1 MNLKNEMSFRVLED
15 RGQHFL
21 LTIDGVK
28 TWLGELNGRLKKGEV
43 EGKPTTGDMVR
54 GILQPGDWISI
65 EEVLPRK
72 NLLVRQAAGSQDLQ
86 KLGANIDYL
95 LVAMAMNQD
104 FNLNRLDRYVSMS
117 LACQIQPVVVLTKAD
132 LAEDPYHLLDQT
144 GARFPDLEIH
154 AISVKEG
161 WNLDSLQKYL
171 QAGLTVALVGSSGVG
186 KSTLTNCLLGA
197 EVLDTGEI
205 REDDGKGKHT
215 TSYRSLHL
223 LHNGA
228 WIMDTPGL
236 RSLALW
242 SAEEGLSQL
251 FEDIE
256 NLRLQCR
263 FNDCRH
269 ETEPGCKILS
279 ALQSGVL
286 EEQRWQSYLKLKR
299 EQDFLKRKTD
309 KAAASAQKEVRKKR
323 TKQFRQQTKVRERY

>member
-1 MNLKNEMSFRVLED
+1 MNFRVLED

-21 LTIDGVK
+21 LTYDGKK
-28 TWLGELNGRLKKGEV
+28 TWLGELNGRLKKRAV
-43 EGKPTTGDMVR
+43 EEKPTTGDLVR
-54 GILQPGDWISI
+54 GVLQPGDWINI

-72 NLLVRQAAGSQDLQ
+72 NLLVRQAAGMQELQ

-95 LVAMAMNQD
+95 FVAMAMNQD
-104 FNLNRLDRYVSMS
+104 FNLTRLDRYISMS
-117 LACQIQPVVVLTKAD
+117 LACHIQPVVVLTKAD

-144 GARFPDLEIH
+144 GGRFPNLEIH

-171 QAGLTVALVGSSGVG
+171 QPGLTVALVGSSGVG
-186 KSTLTNCLLGA
+186 KSTLTNCLVGSDI
-197 EVLDTGEI
+197 LDTGEI

-223 LHNGA
+223 LENGA

-256 NLRLQCR
+256 ALRLKCR

-269 ETEPGCKILS
+269 ESESGCQILQ
-279 ALQSGVL
+279 ALETGAI
-286 EEQRWQSYLKLKR
+286 EEERWQSYLKLKR

-309 KAAASAQKEVRKKR
+309 KAAESRQKEVWKKR
-323 TKQFRQQTKVRERY
+323 TKQFRQKLKGSNYY